1 MAAQKNDNRAVIL
14 EEALTRF
21 VDVYLRGEQPDIDEF
36 VGQYPQ
42 CEVQLKERIQD
53 LQEID
58 SLFDSLV
65 HADESDFESA
75 VAVHDLVGQKL
86 ASFEVEKMIGRGGMG
101 VVYLARDTKLD
112 RSVAIKSMPAKLTG
126 DSTSR
131 MRFRREA
138 KLLASLNHPNIAVI
152 HDIIEQ
158 DEGASY
164 LVLEYVPGQTLA
176 ERIARK
182 SLKLEETLLIGRQV
196 AEAVSAAHKKG
207 IVHRDLKPGNIK
219 ITPDD
224 RVKVLD
230 FGLAKAS
237 VSKSRSGDTT
247 VTQPGHVIGTPAY
260 MSPEQARGKPTDHR
274 TDIWS
279 FGCIM
284 YEMLTGHVP
293 FEGETATDTIARI
306 IEREPDWEL
315 LPERTP
321 MNIRVLLH
329 RCLEKDP
336 SRRLQ
341 HIADAALE
349 IHETLNLLTAAP
361 SATAPSPGSFE
372 SKVLPKTK
380 SRRIAVIVAAIGI
393 ILSVIAVQLIWRN
406 QTGPT
411 SKEKV
416 LVVLPFKYLGPSED
430 EYFAAGITDAI
441 TARLADIHGLGVIS
455 RQSSLQYK
463 NTEKNTKQIGEELG
477 VDYILEGTVQCERP
491 SDPSSQIRIVPQLIR
506 VSDDRHIWA
515 QTYDDDMS
523 EIFRVQ
529 SELAVRVAQALDVK
543 LPLQPPPTKNMEA
556 YNYYLRGNTYIERG
570 CYDLENARIALQMYQ
585 KAVEL
590 DPTFALAYARLPI
603 VHLSMYWYRHDRSDS
618 RLYMAKEA
626 IDILL
631 QLAPDLPE
639 THKALGYNYYWGYLD
654 YEHALE
660 QFAIAKESRPNDHL
674 LLVGIGAV
682 QRRQGKFEQ
691 ALASFKKAFQLDP
704 RSSLS
709 PLLIGET
716 YALLRN
722 YPEAERY
729 CDRAIALSPDSAR
742 LYGWKIKVSLSWHG
756 NTEKARVVLDQALE
770 NVDINDDD
778 LLAHL
783 GVLLEIFDGNY
794 QKAQE
799 MLSEGSSD
807 AFNTETYSMPKAL
820 LRGQVSG
827 LMANQ
832 QLEYEYYDSARVM
845 LETRIQEQ
853 PENAQLHSAL
863 GIAYAGLGRKTDA
876 IRQGQSAVELLPIA
890 KEAWG
895 GLFMVENL
903 ARIYLMV
910 GEFDAA
916 IEKLEFLLSI
926 PSELSIPLLRL
937 DPAWDPLRDH
947 PRFKKLIEAGN

>member
-1 MAAQKNDNRAVIL
+1 M
-14 EEALTRF
+14 EEAL
-21 VDVYLRGEQPDIDEF
+21 
-36 VGQYPQ
+36 
-42 CEVQLKERIQD
+42 
-53 LQEID
+53 
-58 SLFDSLV
+58 S
-65 HADESDFESA
+65 
-75 VAVHDLVGQKL
+75 
-86 ASFEVEKMIGRGGMG
+86 
-101 VVYLARDTKLD
+101 
-112 RSVAIKSMPAKLTG
+112 
-126 DSTSR
+126 
-131 MRFRREA
+131 
-138 KLLASLNHPNIAVI
+138 
-152 HDIIEQ
+152 
-158 DEGASY
+158 
-164 LVLEYVPGQTLA
+164 
-176 ERIARK
+176 
-182 SLKLEETLLIGRQV
+182 IGRQV

-207 IVHRDLKPGNIK
+207 VIHRDLKPGNLK

-224 RVKVLD
+224 QVKVLD
-230 FGLAKAS
+230 FGLAKVS
-237 VSKSRSGDTT
+237 VSKSRRGETT
-247 VTQPGHVIGTPAY
+247 VTQAGHVIGTPAY
-260 MSPEQARGKPTDHR
+260 MSPEQARGKDTDHR

-306 IEREPDWEL
+306 IEREPDWEA
-315 LPERTP
+315 LPQTTP
-321 MNIRVLLH
+321 MNIRALLR
-329 RCLEKDP
+329 RCLEKDL

-361 SATAPSPGSFE
+361 AAATPSSGSFE

-380 SRRIAVIVAAIGI
+380 SRRTAVIVAAAIGI
-393 ILSVIAVQLIWRN
+393 ILSGIIAQLIWRN
-406 QTGPT
+406 QTGPA

-441 TARLADIHGLGVIS
+441 TARLAGIHGLGVIS
-455 RQSSLQYK
+455 RQSSLQYR
-463 NTEKNTKQIGEELG
+463 NTEKNTRQIGEELG

-491 SDPSSQIRIVPQLIR
+491 SDPNSQIRIVPQLIR

-529 SELAVRVAQALDVK
+529 SELAERVAQALDVK

-570 CYDLENARIALQMYQ
+570 CYDLENARISMQMYQ

-590 DPTFALAYARLPI
+590 DPTFALAQARLPI
-603 VHLSMYWYRHDRSDS
+603 VHLSMYWYRHDRSED
-618 RLYMAKEA
+618 RLTMAKQA
-626 IDILL
+626 LDRLL

-639 THKALGYNYYWGYLD
+639 THKSLGYYYYWGRLD
-654 YEHALE
+654 YEHASE
-660 QFAIAKESRPNDHL
+660 QFAIALKNRPNDHL

-682 QRRQGKFEQ
+682 QRRQGKLEQ
-691 ALASFKKAFQLDP
+691 ALASFKKGSQLDP
-704 RSSLS
+704 RTSLP
-709 PLLIGET
+709 PLLIGQT

-729 CDRAIALSPDSAR
+729 CDRAIALSPDSAH
-742 LYGWKIKVSLSWHG
+742 LYAWKIKVSLGLHG
-756 NTEKARVVLDQALE
+756 STEKARAVLDQALE

-794 QKAQE
+794 QKAHE

-832 QLEYEYYDSARVM
+832 QLEHEHYDSARVM
-845 LETRIQEQ
+845 LETRIQER
-853 PENAQLHSAL
+853 PEDAQLHSAL

-876 IRQGQSAVELLPIA
+876 IREGKLAVEMLPVT

-903 ARIYLMV
+903 ARIYVMV
-910 GEFDAA
+910 GDFDAA

-926 PSELSIPLLRL
+926 PGEISIPLLRL
-937 DPAWDPLRDH
+937 DPVWYPLRNH
-947 PRFKKLIEAGN
+947 PRFKKLVEGRK